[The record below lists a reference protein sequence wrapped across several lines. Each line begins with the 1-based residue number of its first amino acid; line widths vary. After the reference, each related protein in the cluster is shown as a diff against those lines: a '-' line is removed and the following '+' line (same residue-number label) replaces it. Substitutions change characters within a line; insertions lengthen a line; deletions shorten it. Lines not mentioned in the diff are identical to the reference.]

1 MITIIFAMFSDL
13 SKFIVLWVICL
24 LIFSTSGYI
33 LFNELDAYKNLYSCF
48 VVHFELS
55 LGNWILTIYDDL
67 SLTDTAGV
75 LFHMTSVLLNMIL
88 MLNLVIAIL
97 SETYARLAPQK
108 TGLYYDGLIASL
120 PRYQYDNLFGV
131 LILLPPPFNL
141 ISCPFI
147 LIFLC
152 IKNFSPKVA
161 T

>member
-1 MITIIFAMFSDL
+1 
-13 SKFIVLWVICL
+13 
-24 LIFSTSGYI
+24 
-33 LFNELDAYKNLYSCF
+33 
-48 VVHFELS
+48 
-55 LGNWILTIYDDL
+55 
-67 SLTDTAGV
+67 
-75 LFHMTSVLLNMIL
+75 MIL

-161 T
+161 TQVNECLTNLVFIPYALIYTLVFIILNALLVPWSYVIGIYAKIKDVLKSCCSSKKNDVV